1 MEVVPCFK
9 HLDAAFREHS
19 PCAGDTRLL
28 DAMALVKFMKETWG
42 KQSVWESLKAGGW
55 RAAIDGTLA

>member
-1 MEVVPCFK
+1 MQ
-9 HLDAAFREHS
+9 
-19 PCAGDTRLL
+19 